1 MPSAE
6 TSVAPLVTET
16 NALPRSEHI
25 GFGVGSLASA
35 TFGVVPGLVLLYYLT
50 NVLGVGAALAGAVL
64 FVPKLLDLVVNPIVG
79 RLSDST
85 DSALGPRRPWMLVG
99 AVVLPLGFLAIFTT
113 PFEGNAAA
121 WWVALTL
128 AITGVGFSCFVIP
141 YSVLPAELGANS
153 SERTVMVAWRMAFLG
168 VAILAAGGLA
178 PIVAGSDGGGKTGY
192 LTMATITSVI
202 MFVGILGALY
212 GARKSTRATSTL
224 APRNAGSLRA
234 GLRAAKTN
242 QPFRVILGVFML
254 IEVVMSVSL
263 AGLPF
268 IADYI
273 LGDSGAIA
281 LLFICIVG
289 PMVLTMPLWRR
300 ASVMFGKRASLCV
313 ATAIYG
319 VGLVAVVLLPLVD
332 ASIRLEFACV
342 ALAVGGIGY
351 AGAMLF
357 PQAMLADVLTADVTD
372 SGQRRAGLLSGL
384 WAAGE
389 TMAGAIGAG
398 AYGLILAAC
407 GFISTTE
414 DDVVAQPDSAEWGI
428 VLGYAG
434 ISVVGIVA
442 ALVLL
447 SRYRLTERAVDEALE
462 NAAV

>member
-1 MPSAE
+1 MTSTE
-6 TSVAPLVTET
+6 TDAIPLVTAD
-16 NALPRSEHI
+16 NALSRSEHI

-50 NVLGVGAALAGAVL
+50 SVLGVGAALAGAVL

-99 AVVLPLGFLAIFTT
+99 AVVLPLGFIAIFTT
-113 PFEGNAAA
+113 PFEGNGAA

-128 AITGVGFSCFVIP
+128 AITGVGYSCFVIP

-153 SERTVMVAWRMAFLG
+153 SERTTMIAWRMAFLG
-168 VAILAAGGLA
+168 VAILAAGALA
-178 PIVAGSDGGGKTGY
+178 PMVAESDGGGRTGY

-202 MFVGILGALY
+202 MLVGILGALY
-212 GARKSTRATSTL
+212 GARTSTRATATL
-224 APRNAGSLRA
+224 VPRTHSSLRA
-234 GLRAAKTN
+234 SLRAAKTN
-242 QPFRVILGVFML
+242 RPFRVILGTFML

-268 IADYI
+268 IANYI

-289 PMVLTMPLWRR
+289 PMVFTMPLWRR
-300 ASVMFGKRASLCV
+300 VSVRFGKRSSLFV

-319 VGLVAVVLLPLVD
+319 VGLVAVVLLPFVGESL
-332 ASIRLEFACV
+332 RLGLACV
-342 ALAVGGIGY
+342 ALAVAGVGY

-357 PQAMLADVLTADVTD
+357 PQAMLADVLTADLTE

-389 TMAGAIGAG
+389 TVAGAFGAG

-407 GFISTTE
+407 GFISTTNDE
-414 DDVVAQPDSAEWGI
+414 VVTQPDSATWGI
-428 VLGYAG
+428 VVAYSG
-434 ISVVGIVA
+434 IAVFGIVA
-442 ALVLL
+442 ALLLL
-447 SRYRLTERAVDEALE
+447 SRYRLTEREVD
-462 NAAV
+462 AAVESHAA